1 VEELSQELGSAITRP
16 PLEEVS
22 LVQGLEQKAQLA
34 TTSLAQVLDT
44 FRLKI
49 QTFFTSLQKQK
60 SVFS

>member
-44 FRLKI
+44 FRL
-49 QTFFTSLQKQK
+49 
-60 SVFS
+60 